1 MKEGISRSRQNRII
15 GGVASGIADYLSIE
29 AIVVR
34 VLFVVSVL
42 FSGIGVLLYLI
53 MWLVIPEEK
62 IDPYYSMNNDNN
74 ESSNTSDDINFTI
87 TQDKKNDGKVIFGI
101 VLIVI
106 GFFFLGVEV
115 FSFINFEDLFPI
127 VLVGLG
133 IYLVWNS
140 KKKRGENE
148 I

>member
-87 TQDKKNDGKVIFGI
+87 AHDKKNDGKVIFGI

-140 KKKRGENE
+140 KNKRGENE